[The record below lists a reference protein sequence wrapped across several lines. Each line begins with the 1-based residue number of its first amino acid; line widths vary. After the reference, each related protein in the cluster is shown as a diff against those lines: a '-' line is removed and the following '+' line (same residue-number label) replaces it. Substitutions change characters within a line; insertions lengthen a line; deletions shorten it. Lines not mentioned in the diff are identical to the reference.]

1 MATCLS
7 TDDIYT
13 DVQSLYS
20 QMEEENLDD
29 GEFESLLLLRSD
41 FNEKDLSSQS
51 KDLLS
56 NIRDHMKPIIEKL
69 RKKPPDQIKNK
80 EEAEEIRMLIQD
92 INKKV
97 DLLSSIPNNIEKIE
111 NSSIILEPLKK
122 DLEIIQSMTQ
132 TKNKQ
137 LKLLLTQYH
146 NALQRVKRS
155 NDLHE
160 TRGTTKIIEGSKNI
174 PEHFFKDTPIS
185 KEKGAKSKSQPSL
198 PWQYPDNEKE
208 DENLE
213 NTLKIMERNQ
223 SIQEY
228 IITNKLVPDAD
239 KIGLEEMLNSLNYQL
254 SQLGIQLNANDSE
267 LEEKII
273 YIHRNTG
280 WLNTGQYDKKFDT
293 NQTNQQITYNPN
305 NNPRQP
311 NTMQHQTPN
320 TNPRKTEDNIE
331 KWSFVHDQN
340 NQADNSIYYTP
351 ASSYEQL
358 HSSQYKTSFFTPT
371 NEFDTKNTLLQR
383 RREILMRQDTIPQ
396 TNINPNDKYNNFI
409 QKVKLFEET
418 NNTDIEEHTSNSNIS
433 RPNKEMINNPYAR
446 IREPKKIQ
454 FADEINYKTLSETK
468 KLFSKNQEIEKG
480 FERQNN
486 SNNQKDSQYIDM
498 SKYPE
503 TKCENVDQKKYAP
516 NMQISKSTVNK
527 IRKLQVEMD
536 NLEESTDNVE
546 RIINRIKN
554 IETFNFQELQDLS
567 SKLTDYY
574 KLSRTHKKSQM
585 DFKKELI
592 DLEDQIKI
600 YDELIYVE
608 MEEKSDLANRS
619 AKKFSQALKEA
630 EDKIIEEKITNVN
643 VSTLDA
649 KEVVYQDFS
658 GGQSI
663 TDKNIYEV
671 LKNHESNHKL
681 NRTSNYLKGIILK
694 KHLKGSA
701 KLIIG
706 DDITNYED
714 IKEALIR
721 RYGNIN
727 ELLTSLY
734 HHHQKIGANPP
745 RTGSFVM
752 WNKINES
759 CKSHLTLIRRADLLL
774 KNTNN
779 SIINEKYVTDLI
791 KFLCPEDRYEILAKK
806 EQPLLAYKLIKE
818 KFNTILDMSQEMMR
832 LNPKI
837 NHIPKKKNQDPIPGT
852 SEFGLVA
859 NYDIMPAKDCKICNI
874 LQDQGELQG
883 FFENHLQNKNTG
895 SFYNAQCPLYL
906 KMTMQ
911 SRLDFLKSNQ
921 FCVYCVN
928 PLSITHKIES
938 CKQKNLSIKNNRQ
951 PPYVCRTMGCPNRL
965 ELCLVHKDTNMSA
978 LTRRKENLDKNNIE
992 MCLLTLPNEDNISNC
1007 STRAINTSC
1016 EKVSHWLNSITLYNE
1031 SSSESNQFNEAVE
1044 LCQSKSS
1051 DHERPLLVKHK
1062 ETLLNQ
1068 QDVVALNSQ
1077 TRPLFMYMKVRG
1089 HTRGVSLVFDSGSSA
1104 VVCTDAIPGK
1114 ELKACRLEN
1123 QTVKLQGLGDSKKAA
1138 KSWTILLPLND
1149 GTHVATS
1156 AYSVPHILGPL
1167 SPVNLAPAHQLIK
1180 NAAPN
1185 DIEIQRSQVYNYL
1198 AGNIEI
1204 LAGIRLNSL
1213 FPEKVFQMTNGL
1225 ALYKLKLASHDR
1237 GKSFCLG
1244 GPYEVINEMKEIFNE
1259 SANFLNEIDN
1269 GLEQWRSGNTP
1280 YIKRVLTPIP
1290 YDDYIEESIGIMMED
1305 GEITDDD
1312 LEEIDNYLDSLNYTN
1327 ECQEINF
1334 FINTEDPEANIDEN
1348 KEESIKNISTTDEE
1362 ETENNSSIT
1371 NSDKSFSSTLVI
1383 EITNLRLQSYFTR
1396 LQKEIQLINNT
1407 KFEIEPRK
1415 KLFVEIMDIE
1425 ITRWNETIKSL
1436 RDTTKRIRLE
1446 SIDLKFQEQLTYNQD
1461 GTIAVKIE
1469 ETSLMKLLNHQKQ
1482 LFENLERLKN
1492 VKAIKH
1498 TTLSLKL
1505 LKSKYSEHIKLPTI
1519 RIAPT
1524 FQKVKNIT
1532 LFPKREHASINH
1544 NKMILKIKLRSNEYV
1559 NMEKVNVADVTDI
1572 ASLDNTPFAQP
1583 HNEEVTKTQN
1593 INNIKDV
1600 NMIKNIEL
1608 IIDGPK
1614 VGFKCTNCLN
1624 CNKCKENP
1632 NQNKISMKEQL
1643 ESYLIEK
1650 SVTINHKD
1658 KYFLAKL
1665 PLIYNPEETLETN
1678 YNETKIRLKKV
1689 LQRLNKDKEEC
1700 AKIKQV
1706 FDKLKEL
1713 RYIIKKSDLPENI
1726 QQKINTSKV
1735 KYFIPW
1741 NYVSKSTSITTEK
1754 RQVYDASAKTSSGN
1768 SLNDILSK
1776 GCPKMDFDT
1785 VLLNFVS
1792 KKYAIAGDIM
1802 KFYQSVKL
1810 HEDHYHLQMML
1821 WTDSMEPNEEPE
1833 EYVITRLTFGL
1844 KSSSQQLEHCIDLLA
1859 EENKHN
1865 TQMYR
1870 TLKLGRYVD
1879 DIMDSFDT
1887 EQEVESLKVN
1897 LIETLQKY
1905 GMKLKAFASSYEK
1918 PPKTISDGTSLVVG
1932 GYIWI
1937 TELDILFIRIQPLH
1951 YAEKQRGKIM
1961 TENIFM
1967 EGTKQ
1972 ELEQFV
1978 PQNLTLR
1985 QVLSRGAQIYDPL
1998 GLITPWKTG
2007 LKILTRE
2014 TLESVKKDWDVPLS
2028 KEFRDRWIKKFWDM
2042 QEIKQIGFKRCPIP
2056 LNSTINQLSLIC
2068 FCDAGKHA
2076 KIQVVYLLHEDEN
2089 TVHHVQLL
2097 YSKSQLIQPNKTLAN
2112 MELDSM
2118 NAGAELLNK
2127 CYRALPNIKK
2137 ICLVGDSQITS
2148 YWIAKDTIS
2157 LATFQRNRVSNIRRL
2172 INLGDIYRCKGSEN
2186 VADIGT
2192 KGEIGI
2198 ADSIPGSKF
2207 HSGPN
2212 WLKQGIDQSVKSGH
2226 LIPIQNISIDPKDKK
2241 TWNMAADGLI
2251 GKCKWP
2257 EELLIRN
2264 KTMELPILSIN
2275 LRWVNQVKERYDYSN
2290 YLIDPLK
2297 KEWPTIV
2304 DSLSIVFYFIHRT
2317 LSKILDKPVISI
2329 EKMKR
2334 WKTVHQKITDIK
2346 KETDYYDL
2354 CQTLS
2359 SLLMRKQ
2366 NPIPN
2371 QKITDNKNAIKLCE
2385 QAKHSPNSLIQSIDT
2400 ILEKTKT
2407 KPKQHKLLNMLDLF
2421 KDGITANFFKSIA
2434 ILYLLKKGA
2443 KELEAF
2449 YKNSMIKKHCL
2460 KAGNL
2465 YFSKNRWLMANQLRE
2480 IDNENINLA
2489 DFQIQELAPVLDR
2502 HSPTAISLALFFH
2515 QKVAKHAGADR
2526 SHLSIQGSIFIFQ
2539 GQKLFEDI
2547 CRDCITCRIKLKQKY
2562 NQIMG
2567 PLGREQITY
2576 SAVGRFL
2583 FLDMSGPYEVKSTIN
2598 ARSTRNKSGNI
2609 KVWLLH
2615 GVCVISNY
2623 SLVQV
2628 LESYSTESFV
2638 QAVHR
2643 MSTYIS
2649 YPQIAFIDPSQTETK
2664 GLTKTKFS
2672 MYNAANQLYE
2682 ETGITI
2688 KTCGV
2693 GPQSHSRNGLVERRV
2708 ALFKRYF
2715 EICRIHISDLS
2726 PLGLYTLATQ
2736 AAAHLNATPLCTKRR
2751 NGSTISSKMI
2761 TPNCFILGKR
2771 SNLRAPADI
2780 PYLTED
2786 RNEIIEKLQKA
2797 SKGMLTF
2804 FQVNIPDLLLRTC
2817 WTQES
2822 NCEITRGDLVLFI
2835 KDDSAV
2841 HQKWKLGIVYEMEF
2855 DSDGETR
2862 IIQITYVNKDEI
2874 TLPLSKEEHQETS
2887 IIKRITRKAVH
2898 TVVKIHSINDDGINK
2913 DLAFLN
2919 RLLHNK
2925 SISNDQDNISDIV
2938 LTAVPK
2944 IAFLNIDY

>member
-13 DVQSLYS
+13 DVQSMYS
-20 QMEEENLDD
+20 PTEEINSSND
-29 GEFESLLLLRSD
+29 GFESLILLRSD
-41 FNEKDLSSQS
+41 FNEKDLTSQS

-56 NIRDHMKPIIEKL
+56 NIRDHMKPIVEKL
-69 RKKPPDQIKNK
+69 KKKPPDQIKNK
-80 EEAEEIRMLIQD
+80 EEAEQIRTLIQD

-122 DLEIIQSMTQ
+122 DLEVIQSMTQ

-137 LKLLLTQYH
+137 LKSLLTQYH
-146 NALQRVKRS
+146 NAMQRVIRS

-160 TRGTTKIIEGSKNI
+160 TRATTKIMEGNKDI
-174 PEHFFKDTPIS
+174 PEHFFKDTPIP

-198 PWQYPDNEKE
+198 PWQHPNSEKE
-208 DENLE
+208 DETLE
-213 NTLKIMERNQ
+213 NTLKIMEQHQ

-228 IITNKLVPDAD
+228 IITNKLVPNAD
-239 KIGLEEMLNSLNYQL
+239 KVGLQEMLNYLNYQL
-254 SQLGIQLNANDSE
+254 SQMGIHLDANDSE

-273 YIHRNTG
+273 YIHTNTN
-280 WLNTGQYDKKFDT
+280 WLNTDQFDDKFDT
-293 NQTNQQITYNPN
+293 IQTNQQMAYTPN
-305 NNPRQP
+305 NDPKKTNIIQHKTH
-311 NTMQHQTPN
+311 NTIHKKIQ
-320 TNPRKTEDNIE
+320 DNMNE
-331 KWSFVHDQN
+331 WSNIHDQN
-340 NQADNSIYYTP
+340 NQMENSIFYTP

-358 HSSQYKTSFFTPT
+358 QSSQYKTPFFTPT
-371 NEFDTKNTLLQR
+371 NEFDTKKTLLQR
-383 RREILMRQDTIPQ
+383 RKEILIRQDTIPK
-396 TNINPNDKYNNFI
+396 TKINPDDEYNNFI
-409 QKVKLFEET
+409 RKVKLFEET
-418 NNTDIEEHTSNSNIS
+418 NNPNIEEQTSNSNTLE
-433 RPNKEMINNPYAR
+433 PNKEMINNSYTR

-454 FADEINYKTLSETK
+454 FADEINYKKTTETR
-468 KLFSKNQEIEKG
+468 KLFANNQQIEEK
-480 FERQNN
+480 FERQ
-486 SNNQKDSQYIDM
+486 SNDNDEEDSQYLNMIKNPKM
-498 SKYPE
+498 KYEKANQDICVP
-503 TKCENVDQKKYAP
+503 D
-516 NMQISKSTVNK
+516 MQISKSTINK

-546 RIINRIKN
+546 RIMKRVKN
-554 IETFNFQELQDLS
+554 VENFNFQELQDLS

-574 KLSRTHKKSQM
+574 KLSRNHKKLQM

-592 DLEDQIKI
+592 DLEDQIKLYNEMLYI
-600 YDELIYVE
+600 E
-608 MEEKSDLANRS
+608 MEENSDLANKT
-619 AKKFSQALKEA
+619 AKKFSLALKDA

-649 KEVVYQDFS
+649 KEIIYQDFS
-658 GGQSI
+658 GGQLI

-714 IKEALIR
+714 IKKALIR

-745 RTGSFVM
+745 RTGSLVM
-752 WNKINES
+752 WNKINEA
-759 CKSHLTLIRRADLLL
+759 CKSHLTLIRRADVLL
-774 KNTNN
+774 KNTN
-779 SIINEKYVTDLI
+779 SYIINEKYVTDLI
-791 KFLCPEDRYEILAKK
+791 KFLCPEDRYEVLAKK
-806 EQPLLAYKLIKE
+806 EQPELAYKLIKE
-818 KFNTILDMSQEMMR
+818 KFNTTLDMSQEMMR
-832 LNPKI
+832 LSPKM
-837 NHIPKKKNQDPIPGT
+837 NYPPKKKNQEPIPGT

-859 NYDIMPAKDCKICNI
+859 NYDIMPAKDCKVCNI
-874 LQDQGELQG
+874 LQDQGKLQG

-911 SRLDFLKSNQ
+911 SRLEFLKSNQ

-951 PPYVCRTMGCPNRL
+951 PPYVCRTIGCPNRL

-992 MCLLTLPNEDNISNC
+992 MCLLTLPDKDNVSEC
-1007 STRAINTSC
+1007 SLKAINTSC
-1016 EKVSHWLNSITLYNE
+1016 EKVSHWLDSITLYNE
-1031 SSSESNQFNEAVE
+1031 SSPENNITETTD
-1044 LCQSKSS
+1044 LCQTKSS

-1077 TRPLFMYMKVRG
+1077 TRPLFMYMKLLG

-1123 QTVKLQGLGDSKKAA
+1123 QSVKLQGLGDSKKTA
-1138 KSWTILLPLND
+1138 KSWTILLPLAD

-1198 AGNIEI
+1198 SGNIEI

-1213 FPEKVFQMTNGL
+1213 FPEKIFQMTNGL

-1237 GKSFCLG
+1237 SKSFCLG
-1244 GPYEVINEMKEIFNE
+1244 GPYDVINEMKEIFNE

-1280 YIKRVLTPIP
+1280 YIKRVYTPLP
-1290 YDDYIEESIGIMMED
+1290 YDDHIEEPMGIVMED
-1305 GEITDDD
+1305 GEITNDD
-1312 LEEIDNYLDSLNYTN
+1312 LEEIDNYLDGLNHIK

-1334 FINTEDPEANIDEN
+1334 FINTQDLEANIDEDVYSIN
-1348 KEESIKNISTTDEE
+1348 KAENHNSTTES
-1362 ETENNSSIT
+1362 N
-1371 NSDKSFSSTLVI
+1371 KSFLSTLVI
-1383 EITNLRLQSYFTR
+1383 DITNPGLQSHFTK
-1396 LQKEIQLINNT
+1396 LQRDIQLSNNT
-1407 KFEIEPRK
+1407 KPRLEPCK
-1415 KLFVEIMDIE
+1415 KLFIELMDIE
-1425 ITRWNETIKSL
+1425 ITKWTETIKSL
-1436 RDTTKRIRLE
+1436 RDTAKRIRPE
-1446 SIDLKFQEQLTYNQD
+1446 SIDLKFQEQLTYDQD
-1461 GTIAVKIE
+1461 GAITVKIE
-1469 ETSLMKLLNHQKQ
+1469 EASWIKLLDLQNL
-1482 LFENLERLKN
+1482 LFDNFEKLKN
-1492 VKAIKH
+1492 IKAIKH
-1498 TTLSLKL
+1498 TTLSLKI
-1505 LKSKYSEHIKLPTI
+1505 LKSKYSEHIKLPTV
-1519 RIAPT
+1519 RTTPT
-1524 FQKVKNIT
+1524 TQKVKNLT

-1544 NKMILKIKLRSNEYV
+1544 NKMILKIKLRSKEYV
-1559 NMEKVNVADVTDI
+1559 SIEKVNVADVTDI
-1572 ASLDNTPFAQP
+1572 TSLNNTPFIQP
-1583 HNEEVTKTQN
+1583 HDEKFTKAQN

-1650 SVTINHKD
+1650 SVTINRKD

-1678 YNETKIRLKKV
+1678 YNETKTRLKKV

-1700 AKIKQV
+1700 TKIKKV

-1713 RYIIKKSDLPENI
+1713 KYIIKLSDLPEKI

-1735 KYFIPW
+1735 RYFIPW
-1741 NYVSKSTSITTEK
+1741 NYVNKPTSITTEK
-1754 RQVYDASAKTSSGN
+1754 RQVYDASAKTRSGN

-1776 GCPKMDFDT
+1776 GCPKMEFDT

-1821 WTDSMEPNEEPE
+1821 WTDSMDPNEEPE

-1859 EENKHN
+1859 EENKHK

-1879 DIMDSFDT
+1879 DIMDSFET
-1887 EQEVESLKVN
+1887 QKEVESLKVD
-1897 LIETLQKY
+1897 LTETLEKY

-1967 EGTKQ
+1967 DGSKQ

-1978 PQNLTLR
+1978 PQHITLR

-2014 TLESVKKDWDVPLS
+2014 TLESVKKDWDVPIS

-2056 LNSTINQLSLIC
+2056 LNSNVNQLSLIC

-2148 YWIAKDTIS
+2148 YWIAKNTIS

-2172 INLGDIYRCKGSEN
+2172 INLEDIYRCKGSEN

-2192 KGEIGI
+2192 KGEIGL

-2212 WLKQGIDQSVKSGH
+2212 WLKQGINQSIKSGH
-2226 LIPIQNISIDPKDKK
+2226 LISIQNTSIDPKDKK

-2257 EELLIRN
+2257 EELLVRN
-2264 KTMELPILSIN
+2264 ETMELPILSIN

-2290 YLIDPLK
+2290 YLIDPLR

-2304 DSLSIVFYFIHRT
+2304 NSLSIVFYFIHRT
-2317 LSKILDKPVISI
+2317 ISKILTMPNISA
-2329 EKMKR
+2329 EKIKK
-2334 WKTVHQKITDIK
+2334 WKIIHQKIIDIK
-2346 KETDYYDL
+2346 EEINYYNL

-2359 SLLMRKQ
+2359 SLLMSKQ
-2366 NPIPN
+2366 NQMPY
-2371 QKITDNKNAIKLCE
+2371 QKMKNNKNSIKLCE
-2385 QAKHSPNSLIQSIDT
+2385 QAKYSPNSLIQSIDT

-2407 KPKQHKLLNMLDLF
+2407 KTKQYKLLNMLDLF
-2421 KDGITANFFKSIA
+2421 KNGITANFFKFIA
-2434 ILYLLKKGA
+2434 ILYLLKKGS

-2480 IDNENINLA
+2480 IDNENINLS

-2515 QKVAKHAGADR
+2515 QNVAKHAGADR
-2526 SHLSIQGSIFIFQ
+2526 SHLAIQGSVFIFQ

-2547 CRDCITCRIKLKQKY
+2547 CRDCITCRIKLKQRY

-2583 FLDMSGPYEVKSTIN
+2583 FLDMSGPYEVKN
-2598 ARSTRNKSGNI
+2598 AIYARNTRNRSGNI

-2615 GVCVISNY
+2615 GVCVTSNY

-2643 MSTYIS
+2643 MATYIS

-2693 GPQSHSRNGLVERRV
+2693 GPQSHSRHGLVERRV
-2708 ALFKRYF
+2708 ALFKKYF

-2817 WTQES
+2817 WTKDS

-2841 HQKWKLGIVYEMEF
+2841 HQKWKLGIVYEMEI

-2862 IIQITYVNKDEI
+2862 IVQITYVNKDEV
-2874 TLPLSKEEHQETS
+2874 TLPLNKEECQETS

-2898 TVVKIHSINDDGINK
+2898 TVVKIHSINDEGINK

-2919 RLLHNK
+2919 KLLHNK
-2925 SISNDQDNISDIV
+2925 SNSDNQDDISDIA
-2938 LTAVPK
+2938 LTAIPK
-2944 IAFLNIDY
+2944 IAFLNKDH